1 MWKVSCSPAPSSP
14 LFMLPFVD
22 ILDVVGVN
30 WKRKVVDM
38 HFDLSGMWVWLK
50 AQNGG
55 EAGGSGEEIR

>member
-1 MWKVSCSPAPSSP
+1 MWKVSCLPAPSSL

-22 ILDVVGVN
+22 IFDVEGVN
-30 WKRKVVDM
+30 YVVDM

>member
-1 MWKVSCSPAPSSP
+1 MRKVSCSPAPPSL

-22 ILDVVGVN
+22 IFDVKGVN
-30 WKRKVVDM
+30 SYVVDM